1 MVKKKRKKIKYRTKA
16 NYSDFVFKGLKDFGI
31 VFVFFLIIAVNNTED
46 LIIWLGMSFFIVV
59 GIFINAHS
67 QYKNSLK

>member
-1 MVKKKRKKIKYRTKA
+1 MVKKRKKKIKSRPKFT
-16 NYSDFVFKGLKDFGI
+16 YSDYVFKGLKDFGI

-46 LIIWLGMSFFIVV
+46 LIIWLGMSFFIVI

-67 QYKNSLK
+67 QYKDQLK

>member
-1 MVKKKRKKIKYRTKA
+1 MIKKRKKKIKSRSKST
-16 NYSDFVFKGLKDFGI
+16 YSDFVFKGLKDFGI
-31 VFVFFLIIAVNNTED
+31 VFIFFLIIAVNNIED
-46 LIIWLGMSFFIVV
+46 LIIWLGMSFFIIV

>member
-1 MVKKKRKKIKYRTKA
+1 MVKKKKKKITYKSKST
-16 NYSDFVFKGLKDFGI
+16 YSDFVFKGLKDFGI

-67 QYKNSLK
+67 QYKDSLK

>member
-1 MVKKKRKKIKYRTKA
+1 MVKKKRKKIKYRTKS
-16 NYSDFVFKGLKDFGI
+16 NYLDLVFKGLKDFGI
-31 VFVFFLIIAVNNTED
+31 VFVFFLLIAVNNTED